1 MRPSHGWRTG
11 VVLGSRPLR
20 TLAGVMSE
28 AQQPTPAVDLRVL
41 GALEVRRHGE
51 VVPLGSVRQRTLLA
65 RLLVDAGGVVPID
78 ALVDAL
84 WGDEP
89 PADPRNAVQTYVAR
103 LRDTLGPEV
112 PLRTRSPGYVLDVG
126 PGEVDAQRFEQ
137 LLAETPRVD
146 HQPEA
151 ARARLDEALG
161 LWRGPAYAEFADDLG
176 RAEALRL
183 EERRLV
189 ALEQRAACR
198 LLLGEAADVA
208 GELEALIADHPW
220 RERFVE
226 LHMRALAALGR
237 DSDALA
243 VYRTYRERLADE
255 TGLEPSQPLNEL
267 EGAILRG
274 ELAGHAEP
282 GVPRPAPPSTRAGTR
297 PPAVTSLV
305 GRDSEVD
312 AVRVALDTHRL
323 VTLTGPGGVGKT
335 RIAAEIA
342 TDRGGEDGTFE
353 EEVVW
358 VDLAALS
365 DETVVPHAVA
375 SAAGVDLAH
384 GRAASA
390 ESVGSLTDALA
401 GRRLLVVLDNAEHL
415 VEVVA
420 PLAHEL
426 VHRASPVRVLTTSRE
441 RLAVDS
447 EHVLPVAPL
456 PTEDGD
462 EHTEPPG
469 AVRLFLDRAAA
480 TGVDLCAEM
489 DRVGKICRQL
499 EGLPLAIELAA
510 ARAGALPL
518 TELQA
523 ALAQDAPDVVG
534 VRRGPPERHRDLW
547 AVVDWSYRLLDAPAQ
562 RLFER
567 LSIFAGAFG
576 VDDAHAVCAPEDQRR
591 ADTVAQLAELAEG
604 SLLTHARDA
613 TGVDRRYRMLR
624 PVRAVARQ
632 RLADS
637 GDAADVA
644 DRHAAAM
651 VAGAERAAGPP
662 LTEEGRR
669 WLEAAVDD
677 LRAARGRA
685 RLTGDAVGLARL
697 VTAVF
702 WFDYWRPGTE
712 LLGWADDVLDLARDD
727 PEAAGPQVHAAAAT
741 AAWMGGDLPGAR
753 RLGEQA
759 MSLGSEPDDPANI
772 LSLQAAG
779 DVAFFEGRL
788 AEAEATFDELVRLAR
803 HLEDIDAEANALAA
817 VALAR
822 AYTGRVTDAVESA
835 DEADHVAAC
844 AGPAARAFARY
855 TRGECR
861 AETEPEAAIEQVE
874 QAVAL
879 AASCGAW
886 FIEGVA
892 RLTAATLRARHHDPA
907 AAAPA
912 YAELLRHWRR
922 SGNWTQQWTTLRNV
936 AELLVRL
943 EVDEPAVVIAAAAD
957 TDPSAPPTF
966 GTESDRLELALTTA
980 AKRLPTERFDAAQAH
995 GQHLGSPEVVDVAL
1009 EAIEGL
1015 GDSTGDSSSHLPEA
1029 R

>member
-1 MRPSHGWRTG
+1 M
-11 VVLGSRPLR
+11 R
-20 TLAGVMSE
+20 TLADVMGEAPQPAPGVE
-28 AQQPTPAVDLRVL
+28 LRVL

-51 VVPLGSVRQRTLLA
+51 VVPIGSTRQRTLLA
-65 RLLVDAGGVVPID
+65 RLLVDAGGVVPVD

-89 PADPRNAVQTYVAR
+89 PADPRNAIQTYVAR
-103 LRDTLGPEV
+103 LRDTLGPEA
-112 PLRTRSPGYVLDVG
+112 PLRTRSPGYLLDVG
-126 PGEVDAQRFEQ
+126 PSEVDAQRFEA

-146 HQPEA
+146 HEPGT

-161 LWRGPAYAEFADDLG
+161 LWRGPAYAEFADGLA

-198 LLLGEAADVA
+198 LALGEAADVA
-208 GELEALIADHPW
+208 GELETLIAEHPW

-237 DSDALA
+237 DHDALA
-243 VYRTYRERLADE
+243 AFRTYRERLAEE
-255 TGLEPSQPLNEL
+255 TGLEPSPPLTDL
-267 EGAILRG
+267 QGAILRD
-274 ELAGHAEP
+274 ELAGEAEP
-282 GVPRPAPPSTRAGTR
+282 GTSRPAPASTRAKAM

-305 GRDSEVD
+305 GRDAEVD
-312 AVRVALDTHRL
+312 AVRVALDAHRL

-342 TDRGGEDGTFE
+342 TDHAGEDGTF

-365 DETVVPHAVA
+365 DETTVPPAVA
-375 SAAGVDLAH
+375 AAAGVDLAH
-384 GRAASA
+384 GRANSA
-390 ESVGSLTDALA
+390 ERVGPLTDALA

-415 VEVVA
+415 LEVVA

-426 VHRASPVRVLTTSRE
+426 VHHAAPVRVLTTSRE
-441 RLAVDS
+441 RLALDN
-447 EHVLPVAPL
+447 EHVVPVGPL

-462 EHTEPPG
+462 EDTEPPA

-480 TGVDLCAEM
+480 TSADVSAELE
-489 DRVGKICRQL
+489 RIGQICGQL
-499 EGLPLAIELAA
+499 DGLPLAIELAA
-510 ARAGALPL
+510 ARAGVLPL

-523 ALAQDAPDVVG
+523 ALAEDAPGIVG

-567 LSIFAGAFG
+567 LSIFAGAFSI
-576 VDDAHAVCAPEDQRR
+576 DDVHAVCAPEGQRHP
-591 ADTVAQLAELAEG
+591 DTVAGLAELAEG
-604 SLLTHARDA
+604 SLLTHAPDA
-613 TGVDRRYRMLR
+613 TGVTRRYRMLR

-651 VAGAERAAGPP
+651 VARAERAAGPP
-662 LTEEGRR
+662 LTEQGRR

-685 RLTGDAVGLARL
+685 RLTGDVAGLARL

-712 LLGWADDVLDLARDD
+712 LLGWADDVLDMAGDD
-727 PEAAGPQVHAAAAT
+727 PKVAGPQVHAAAAT
-741 AAWMGGDLPGAR
+741 AAWMGGDLPAAR

-759 MSLGSEPDDPANI
+759 MALGPEPDDPGRI
-772 LSLQAAG
+772 LALQAVG
-779 DVAFFEGRL
+779 DVAVFEGRL

-803 HLEDIDAEANALAA
+803 QVGDIDAEANGLAA
-817 VALAR
+817 VALAL
-822 AYTGRVTDAVESA
+822 AYTGRVTDAVEGA
-835 DEADHVAAC
+835 DDADHVATR

-855 TRGECR
+855 ARGECR
-861 AETEPEAAIEQVE
+861 AESDPVAALELVE
-874 QAVAL
+874 QAVDL

-886 FIEGVA
+886 FVEGVA
-892 RLTAATLRARHHDPA
+892 RLTAATLRARHEDPA

-922 SGNWTQQWTTLRNV
+922 SGDLTQQWTTLRNV

-943 EVDEPAVVIAAAAD
+943 EVDEPAVTIAAAAD

-966 GTESDRLELALTTA
+966 GTESDRLERALTTA
-980 AKRLPTERFDAAQAH
+980 ATRLHADRFDAARARGH
-995 GQHLGSPEVVDVAL
+995 HLRSPEVVDVAL
-1009 EAIEGL
+1009 EAIEAL
-1015 GDSTGDSSSHLPEA
+1015 GGATGDSSNAVPEG